1 MTLQETPNRVPTNT
15 QIKNEK
21 DDQEIITSINSS
33 PTADD
38 TVLNRYSVFLLY
50 CVAEFNQRACL
61 VLLVS
66 TDKSHAKMGKFSK
79 YLNKVVDSSTTAGIA
94 ATGVGIPIA
103 KGAGKITGELVEGLI
118 NEYEKSKQ
126 HKEGKL
132 AEHLLKTFEP
142 DDPEWILFLLDSFST
157 IFLWYAMIFFINN

>member
-21 DDQEIITSINSS
+21 DNQEIITSINSS

-118 NEYEKSKQ
+118 NEYKKPTCICKVWANSIR
-126 HKEGKL
+126 
-132 AEHLLKTFEP
+132 F
-142 DDPEWILFLLDSFST
+142 DSLGE
-157 IFLWYAMIFFINN
+157 IFKIHPGTNWCQV